1 MIAIA
6 FGTLGSF
13 RSVDT
18 RKLEGAGKLDRPAAE
33 VSA

>member
-6 FGTLGSF
+6 FCTLGSF

-18 RKLEGAGKLDRPAAE
+18 RAFEAAGKLDRRPVG